1 MSTSLSVSKSTINAF
16 LNEAST
22 HPLIIPEYQRPY
34 SWGEDEVDTLIDD
47 LWDFSVQNESNQSQ
61 FYFLGSIVSF
71 INEQGENEIID
82 GQQRLTTLFLLLRS
96 IYEKLSEGET
106 NQEQSYLLSQIK
118 QVIFKLSPIDGG
130 IIKDQFLLTSRVI
143 QEDERQPLH
152 DLLSGGKAAAIDK
165 ADQYSKNYI
174 HIRAALDRKGNESP
188 THFNVFVRS
197 IIKQTIVLPI
207 TADNQDTALIIF
219 QTLNDRGLPLSDSD
233 IFKAKIYNHKSK
245 EKRQEFIQCWK
256 GLDAEATDCQESIQ
270 KLFYYYMFFIRA
282 SEGDTKSTT
291 PGLRK
296 FYLEARGKR
305 LYGSQILPHLS
316 EMLELWRTVILR
328 QPGDANKWSSVQE
341 IRKVLDILYSYPNEF
356 WKYPVC
362 VYFLKHKDEENFN
375 FNFEVFLKKL
385 CAVLIISYLRSPTVN
400 SIKSPV
406 LKLNQKIFLS
416 SEPEFNDFPEISE
429 VSKDKLIYAG
439 KNAVKMVLKLFAY
452 AEQDELMP
460 SVWEIEHIFP
470 QKWDDHF
477 FDSSY
482 SDEKIREMI
491 EHLGNKTPLEKKLN
505 IAASN
510 GYFYQKRKEY
520 DETKITVT
528 KKITPSNPEKDW
540 TIEDITIR
548 DEKLYSAFVQI
559 LGDWLRLEFNN
570 SEKAQEL
577 TPEQLAAIELLR
589 KSGFTVNK

>member
-1 MSTSLSVSKSTINAF
+1 MSTSLSVAESTINAF
-16 LNEAST
+16 LIDAGT

-130 IIKDQFLLTSRVI
+130 IIKNQFLLTSRVI

-152 DLLSGGKAAAIDK
+152 DLLSSGKAAAIDR

-174 HIRAALDRKGNESP
+174 HIREVLDKKGNESP

-219 QTLNDRGLPLSDSD
+219 ETLNDRGLPLSDSD
-233 IFKAKIYNHKSK
+233 IFKAKIYNNESE
-245 EKRQEFIQCWK
+245 EKRQKFIKFWK
-256 GLDAEATDCQESIQ
+256 NLDAEASACRESIQ

-282 SEGDTKSTT
+282 GEGDTKSTT

-296 FYLEARGKR
+296 FYLDARGKR
-305 LYGSQILPHLS
+305 LYDNHLLQHLL
-316 EMLELWRTVILR
+316 EMLKLWRVVNLR
-328 QPGDANKWSSVQE
+328 QSGDENTWSSVQE
-341 IRKVLDILYSYPNEF
+341 IRKVLDILHSYPNEF

-375 FNFEVFLKKL
+375 FNFEIFLKKL
-385 CAVLIISYLRSPTVN
+385 CAVLIISYLRSPTVS

-406 LKLNQKIFLS
+406 LKLNQKVFRS
-416 SEPEFNDFPEISE
+416 SEPDFNDFPKISE
-429 VSKDKLIYAG
+429 ISKDKLIYAG

-460 SVWEIEHIFP
+460 DVWEIEHIFP

-482 SDEKIREMI
+482 SDEKICEMI

-505 IAASN
+505 IVASN
-510 GYFYQKRKEY
+510 GYFHQKRKEY
-520 DETKITVT
+520 GKTEIAIT
-528 KKITPSNPEKDW
+528 KKITPSNIEKDW

-548 DEKLYSAFVQI
+548 DEKLYSTFVKI
-559 LGDWLRLEFNN
+559 LKDWLSLEFNN
-570 SEKAQEL
+570 SKIAPEF